1 MTNKEEL
8 DVINKVLSGDKD
20 AFEILVNCH
29 QKNVY
34 NLAFRILKNEQDA
47 FDMSQESFIKAYMNL
62 DKFQGTSKF
71 SVWLYRLV
79 SNTCIDFLRKSRKEN
94 LRRMSFENDD
104 GTEQI
109 LDIPDVSSQPDTILE
124 AKELRRELDICISL
138 LPVDQREILTL
149 REISGLSYSEIGQI
163 LDLSEGTVK
172 SRLYRAR
179 VHIAKLLL
187 KRGNIPPHF
196 ASKNKERR
204 DVK

>member
-8 DVINKVLSGDKD
+8 EVINKVLSGDKD
-20 AFEILVNCH
+20 AFEIRVNCH

-94 LRRMSFENDD
+94 LRRMSFENGD

-124 AKELRRELDICISL
+124 TKELRRELDICISL